1 MKKTIA
7 FILMVAVCFSL
18 AACGNQKKVNEDII
32 VEKDFETEEAKT
44 ESSEKMYSV
53 YITYFDVA
61 TNENVSK
68 EIQLPEASPIN
79 IANAVLKE
87 VGDEGTKINNIWE
100 QRGNI
105 YIDFSGE
112 STIFKSG
119 TAGELAVLD
128 SLAMTFVEDLGY
140 DNIFYSKDGGTYESG
155 HIVLEEDEPYM

>member
-18 AACGNQKKVNEDII
+18 AACGNKKEIKEELPVDNEVVSEDVNT
-32 VEKDFETEEAKT
+32 EKT
-44 ESSEKMYSV
+44 EKMYSV

-61 TNENVSK
+61 ANEAVSK
-68 EIQLPEASPIN
+68 QVELSEASPIN

-87 VGDEGTKINNIWE
+87 IGDEGTKINNIWE
-100 QRGNI
+100 QRGNV
-105 YIDFSGE
+105 YIDFSGD
-112 STIFKSG
+112 STIFRSG
-119 TAGELAVLD
+119 SAGELAVLD

>member
-1 MKKTIA
+1 MKRIIA
-7 FILMVAVCFSL
+7 FILMVVVCFSL
-18 AACGNQKKVNEDII
+18 AACGSQKKINEDII
-32 VEKDFETEEAKT
+32 VEKDFETEEVKT

-61 TNENVSK
+61 ANENVSK
-68 EIQLPEASPIN
+68 EIELPEASPIN

-87 VGDEGTKINNIWE
+87 LGDNGTKINNVWE

-105 YIDFSGE
+105 YIDFSGD
-112 STIFKSG
+112 STIFRSG
-119 TAGELAVLD
+119 SAGELAVLD